1 MDFEPSRS
9 VRKGSSRRAQQNEDD
24 ELDADYDSDDEAG
37 SDDGDSDDEVSSHAH
52 GSPSCRVP
60 IPML

>member
-24 ELDADYDSDDEAG
+24 ELDDILESFSASTK
-37 SDDGDSDDEVSSHAH
+37 VKMHAN
-52 GSPSCRVP
+52 
-60 IPML
+60 